1 MHLKHFFV
9 GFLGTFRRMLSLL
22 LLPLLMM
29 TGCGGSD
36 ASNASSENTLN
47 DQAQSKAVRDSTP
60 NVRRLRLP
68 ALFSLAPNLWSQIFP
83 ILTRG
88 ILQFGTTAALPKPIY
103 RLPVLTALPINI
115 FSPLPIPG

>member
-47 DQAQSKAVRDSTP
+47 DQGQSKAVRDRP
-60 NVRRLRLP
+60 P
-68 ALFSLAPNLWSQIFP
+68 M
-83 ILTRG
+83 
-88 ILQFGTTAALPKPIY
+88 Y
-103 RLPVLTALPINI
+103 
-115 FSPLPIPG
+115 